1 MPNVAPEIGHIIDG
15 PLVQA
20 GIVLKIQAVFGVYML
35 HELPHL
41 GSLGAPVSPELDC
54 RRHLVGVAALGAAV
68 GVWYFKRVTFGP
80 GWCKVSGSGVV
91 LTWNVG

>member
-1 MPNVAPEIGHIIDG
+1 MPNVAPEIGHIVNG

-41 GSLGAPVSPELDC
+41 GSLGAPMSPELGC

-68 GVWYFKRVTFGP
+68 GVWGFKELLWVP
-80 GWCKVSGSGVV
+80 GCAK
-91 LTWNVG
+91 